1 VTVVPAGSWAS
12 SGLRRDLD
20 VLRELASDEAL
31 HRGGLGVVRVAER
44 LGREKSQVSRA
55 LRALEAE
62 GLVERDPESRT
73 YQLGWAL
80 YALAARTTDA
90 RLARQAR
97 PFVRAIAGEL
107 GQTTHLCVLSGGLV
121 LTVLTEAGPDD
132 YRATGWEGR
141 TVAVT
146 ETSAGPALLFDWTT
160 PSVLRHLGDSTEV
173 HPRAATPAGW
183 LLDEI
188 ERVRRYSYAVAD
200 LTPEAIGV
208 SAPVQDFRRTVRAS
222 LTVSAR
228 REAVGP
234 DAGVIGKRVV
244 KAAEELSRRLGFDPT
259 DVEP

>member
-1 VTVVPAGSWAS
+1 
-12 SGLRRDLD
+12 
-20 VLRELASDEAL
+20 
-31 HRGGLGVVRVAER
+31 
-44 LGREKSQVSRA
+44 
-55 LRALEAE
+55 
-62 GLVERDPESRT
+62 
-73 YQLGWAL
+73 
-80 YALAARTTDA
+80 
-90 RLARQAR
+90 
-97 PFVRAIAGEL
+97 
-107 GQTTHLCVLSGGLV
+107 
-121 LTVLTEAGPDD
+121 
-132 YRATGWEGR
+132 
-141 TVAVT
+141 
-146 ETSAGPALLFDWTT
+146 
-160 PSVLRHLGDSTEV
+160 VLRHLGDSTEV

-228 REAVGP
+228 RETVGA